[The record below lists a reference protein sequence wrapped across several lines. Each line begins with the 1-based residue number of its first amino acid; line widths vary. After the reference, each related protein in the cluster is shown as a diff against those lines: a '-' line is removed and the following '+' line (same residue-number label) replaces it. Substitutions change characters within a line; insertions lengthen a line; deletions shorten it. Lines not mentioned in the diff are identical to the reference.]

1 MLKNKADKYYYKTH
15 LLSNKPYQQVN
26 VTFKNKIKQLFCKH
40 TFYYLVREEK
50 NILFYSLK
58 GDTIE
63 IICPKCGKSKGTM
76 LWEYEGMGYK

>member
-1 MLKNKADKYYYKTH
+1 MIISKSDKYYYKTH
-15 LLSNKPYQQVN
+15 LLSNKPYQLVDIM
-26 VTFKNKIKQLFCKH
+26 FKNKVQQLFCEHK
-40 TFYYLVREEK
+40 FCYLVREK
-50 NILFYSLK
+50 KGTLFHSLI